1 MAARSRS
8 KRKIPPIQVHADVP
22 GVPVMKELSG
32 KISYKFEETPSGGR
46 AVITTGDKEALAAV
60 HAFLRFQIDEHRT
73 VDSSVVP

>member
-1 MAARSRS
+1 
-8 KRKIPPIQVHADVP
+8 
-22 GVPVMKELSG
+22 MKELSG